1 LAHFEQNTL
10 IACMYVRSEGYQL
23 LKQLDLWFIKHL
35 TSEKEI
41 AVVGYGEQE
50 ILDEVRSHPIY
61 ISGFDNM

>member
-1 LAHFEQNTL
+1 
-10 IACMYVRSEGYQL
+10 MYVRSEGYQL
-23 LKQLDLWFIKHL
+23 LKQLDLGFIKHL